1 VVSPST
7 GSGAGTDFRHAGVVD
22 GVRFTAQVGLP
33 NVLQGLFKKRPAV
46 ATAAAVAKVDAL
58 GYLLVQGLVERF
70 GPDPFYVRVATD
82 EALLLHDPAD
92 IEFVLSQS
100 PDPFASDPDA
110 KKKGMSAFQPDAL
123 TLSRGDLWRN
133 RRDFA
138 EHVLATGKPLHPLAN
153 TFLSVAEEAA
163 AGLAKR
169 ESFDFDDLNATFQRI
184 TRQVVFGAAAA
195 EDEALTELLGELMAA
210 GNSTPGKPAD
220 GYAELV
226 AQIQA
231 YVDEPD
237 ADSLVGRFAGA
248 PHGSTEP
255 GTSIDPAGQAI
266 HWLFAMGDTLP
277 TNLHRTLAVLAT
289 HPEQLHEVRAEVDAA
304 DLSNTADVAGLDYLG
319 GCILDTMR
327 LWPTTPLF
335 GRVTTRDVTFPGGQV
350 LKANTQVLIDNA
362 FNHRNRKR
370 IAYADRFAPGEWA
383 SGDASESWLFNF
395 FSHGPQGC
403 PGSGL
408 SIFLGQAFLAV
419 LLAARTPLVEVDLHP
434 GKPLP
439 HALDV
444 FALRISLR
452 QRQGPTD
459 TP

>member
-1 VVSPST
+1 M
-7 GSGAGTDFRHAGVVD
+7 GTVEQPDFRHAGVVD
-22 GVRFTAQVGLP
+22 GVRFTAQVGVP

-46 ATAAAVAKVDAL
+46 ATVAAIAKVDAL
-58 GYLLVQGLVERF
+58 GYLLVEGMVERH
-70 GPDPFYVRVATD
+70 GPGPFYVRVAKD

-92 IEFVLSQS
+92 IEFVLGQS

-138 EHVLATGKPLHPLAN
+138 EHVLATGKPLHPLAA
-153 TFLSVAEEAA
+153 TFLAVAEEEA

-169 ESFDFDDLNATFQRI
+169 ESFDFDDLNAVFQRI
-184 TRQVVFGAAAA
+184 TRRVVFGEAAAD
-195 EDEALTELLGELMAA
+195 DETLTERLGDLMAA

-220 GYAELV
+220 GYPAFL

-231 YVDEPD
+231 YVDQPD
-237 ADSLVGRFAGA
+237 ADSLVGRFTDA
-248 PHGSTEP
+248 PHGTST
-255 GTSIDPAGQAI
+255 DPAAQAI

-277 TNLHRTLAVLAT
+277 MNLHRTLAVLAT
-289 HPEQLHEVRAEVDAA
+289 HPEQLHEVRVEVGAA
-304 DLSNTADVAGLDYLG
+304 DLTNVADVAGLDFLG

-335 GRVTTRDVTFPGGQV
+335 GRVTTRDVEFPGGQI

-362 FNHRNRKR
+362 FNHRNRAR
-370 IAYADRFAPGEWA
+370 IAYADRFAPGEWS
-383 SGDASESWLFNF
+383 SGDAGNSWLFNF

-403 PGSGL
+403 PGAGL
-408 SIFLGQAFLAV
+408 SLFLGQAFLAT
-419 LLAARTPLVEVDLHP
+419 LLATRTPRVEVDLDP

-444 FALRISLR
+444 FGLRVSLR
-452 QRQGPTD
+452 QRQ
-459 TP
+459 

>member
-1 VVSPST
+1 MIGTV
-7 GSGAGTDFRHAGVVD
+7 TDFKHAGVVD
-22 GVRFTAQVGLP
+22 GIRFTAQVGVP

-58 GYLLVQGLVERF
+58 GYLLVEGLVEKF
-70 GPDPFYVRVATD
+70 GPGPFYVRVAKD

-92 IEFVLSQS
+92 IEFVLGQS

-123 TLSRGDLWRN
+123 TLSRGDLWRT

-138 EHVLATGKPLHPLAN
+138 EHVLATGKPLHPLAK
-153 TFLSVAEEAA
+153 TFLAVADDEA

-169 ESFDFDDLNATFQRI
+169 ESFDFDDLNAVFQRI
-184 TRQVVFGAAAA
+184 TRRVVFGEAAAD
-195 EDEALTELLGELMAA
+195 DEALTALLGDLMAA
-210 GNSTPGKPAD
+210 GNSTPGKPAAD
-220 GYAELV
+220 YPAFLS
-226 AQIQA
+226 QIQA

-237 ADSLVGRFAGA
+237 SKSLVGRFAGA
-248 PHGSTEP
+248 PHGAD
-255 GTSIDPAGQAI
+255 GKVGAALDPAGQAI

-289 HPEQLHEVRAEVDAA
+289 HPEQLHEVRAELDKA
-304 DLSNTADVAGLDYLG
+304 DLSNGADVAGLDYLG

-335 GRVTTRDVTFPGGQV
+335 GRVTTRDVTFPGGEV
-350 LKANTQVLIDNA
+350 LKTDTQVLIPNA

-383 SGDASESWLFNF
+383 SGGAGESWLFNF

-403 PGSGL
+403 PGAGL
-408 SIFLGQAFLAV
+408 SMFLGQAFLGR
-419 LLAARTPLVEVDLHP
+419 LLAERTPLVDIELDP

-444 FALRISLR
+444 FSLRISLR
-452 QRQGPTD
+452 QR
-459 TP
+459 

>member
-1 VVSPST
+1 MVKQ
-7 GSGAGTDFRHAGVVD
+7 ADFRHASLVE
-22 GVRFTAQVGLP
+22 GVRFTAQVGVP
-33 NVLQGLFKKRPAV
+33 NVLQGLFKKRPVV
-46 ATAAAVAKVDAL
+46 ATVASAAKVDAF
-58 GYLLVQGLVERF
+58 GYLLVEGLVKRL
-70 GPDPFYVRVATD
+70 GPGPFYIRVAKD

-138 EHVLATGKPLHPLAN
+138 EHVLATGKPLHPLAE
-153 TFLSVAEEAA
+153 TFVSVAEEAA
-163 AGLAKR
+163 AGLARR
-169 ESFDFDDLNATFQRI
+169 ESFAFDDLNAVFQRI
-184 TRQVVFGAAAA
+184 TRQVVFGEAAAD
-195 EDEALTELLGELMAA
+195 DEALTELLGTLMAA
-210 GNSTPGKPAD
+210 GNSTPGKPAV
-220 GYAELV
+220 GYDDLV

-231 YVDEPD
+231 YVDAPD
-237 ADSLVGRFAGA
+237 ADSLVGRFADA
-248 PHGSTEP
+248 PHSGAT
-255 GTSIDPAGQAI
+255 DVAGQAI

-277 TNLHRTLAVLAT
+277 TNLHRTLALLAT
-289 HPEQLHEVRAEVDAA
+289 HPEQLHEVRVELDAA
-304 DLSNTADVAGLDYLG
+304 DLTNAADVAGLDYLG

-335 GRVTTRDVTFPGGQV
+335 GRVTTRDVVFPGGEV

-362 FNHRNRKR
+362 FNHRNRGR

-383 SGDASESWLFNF
+383 SGNAGASWLFNF

-403 PGSGL
+403 PGAGL
-408 SIFLGQAFLAV
+408 SIFLGQAFLAR
-419 LLAARTPLVEVDLHP
+419 LLAGRTPLVGVELDP
-434 GKPLP
+434 GKSLP

-444 FALRISLR
+444 FGLRISLR
-452 QRQGPTD
+452 QREGISD
-459 TP
+459 LG

>member
-1 VVSPST
+1 MT
-7 GSGAGTDFRHAGVVD
+7 KGARDFPHAGVVD
-22 GVRFTAQVGLP
+22 GIRFTAQVGLP
-33 NVLQGLFKKRPAV
+33 NVLQGLFKKRPLV
-46 ATAAAVAKVDAL
+46 ATAASAAKVDAL
-58 GYLLVQGLVERF
+58 GYLLVEGLVKRF
-70 GPDPFYVRVATD
+70 GPGPFYVRVAKD

-92 IEFVLSQS
+92 IEFVLGQS

-110 KKKGMSAFQPDAL
+110 KKKGMAAFQPDAL

-138 EHVLATGKPLHPLAN
+138 EHVLATGKPLHPLAG
-153 TFLSVAEEAA
+153 TFLAVAEEAA

-169 ESFDFDDLNATFQRI
+169 ESFDFADLNAAFQRI

-195 EDEALTELLGELMAA
+195 DDEALTELLGELMAA
-210 GNSTPGKPAD
+210 GNSTPGEPAE
-220 GYAELV
+220 GYPAFL

-231 YVDEPD
+231 YVDVPD
-237 ADSLVGRFAGA
+237 ANSLVGRFAEALRGA
-248 PHGSTEP
+248 PVQGAA
-255 GTSIDPAGQAI
+255 IDPAGQAI

-304 DLSNTADVAGLDYLG
+304 DLTNSADVAGLDYLG

-335 GRVTTRDVTFPGGQV
+335 GRVTTRDVTFPGGEV
-350 LKANTQVLIDNA
+350 LKADTQVLIVNA
-362 FNHRNRKR
+362 FNHRNRAR

-383 SGDASESWLFNF
+383 AGDAGASWLFNF

-403 PGSGL
+403 PGAGL
-408 SIFLGQAFLAV
+408 SIFLGQAFLAT
-419 LLAARTPLVEVDLHP
+419 LLATRTPVVEAELDP
-434 GKPLP
+434 GRPLP

-444 FALRISLR
+444 FGLRVSLR
-452 QRQGPTD
+452 QR
-459 TP
+459 